1 MMRPV
6 QFVSILAIAALLAA
20 LSASAQAPRGDA
32 ARGQQLFQ
40 QLKCVS
46 CHSVGGVGGKVGPAL
61 GAQPGQ
67 TYSPN
72 TMVSGMWSHVTKMWE
87 AMDKAGVP
95 RPKISEQQAA
105 DLYAY
110 FGGGRGSADKAGDAG
125 QGRKVF
131 EAKLC
136 ASCHDDAYLAPTLES
151 QAGRVSAFSMVN
163 GLWEHGG
170 GMLSRMVSRN
180 VNWQTLT
187 PQELGDVIAYLNAKK

>member
-1 MMRPV
+1 MTRPTL
-6 QFVSILAIAALLAA
+6 FCSAIAAAVLLVP
-20 LSASAQAPRGDA
+20 LSLTAQAPRGDT

-40 QLKCVS
+40 SLKCVT
-46 CHSVGGVGGKVGPAL
+46 CHSVKGVGGKVGPAL

-67 TYSPN
+67 AYTPN

-95 RPKISEQQAA
+95 RPKLTAQQAA
-105 DLYAY
+105 DLFAY
-110 FGGGRGSADKAGDAG
+110 FGGGAGADKPGDAKR
-125 QGRKVF
+125 GRQVF

-136 ASCHDDAYLAPTLES
+136 ASCHDDSYLAPDLS
-151 QAGRVSAFSMVN
+151 PLAGRTSAFSMVAS
-163 GLWEHGG
+163 LWEHGG

-187 PQELGDVIAYLNAKK
+187 PQELGDIVAYLNTKK